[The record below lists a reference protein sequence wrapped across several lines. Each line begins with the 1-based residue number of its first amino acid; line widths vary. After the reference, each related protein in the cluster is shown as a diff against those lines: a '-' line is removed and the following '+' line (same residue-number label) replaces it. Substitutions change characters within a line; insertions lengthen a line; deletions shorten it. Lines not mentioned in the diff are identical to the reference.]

1 MKLRVVVKTAY
12 VVEAESKKAAE
23 EYLAKNLHRLGF
35 IDIASY
41 GEESCSL
48 RSVDGSQTV
57 VKGLLDELI
66 DLPR

>member
-1 MKLRVVVKTAY
+1 MKLRVVVETAY

-35 IDIASY
+35 INIEYY

-57 VKGLLDELI
+57 VKEK
-66 DLPR
+66 